1 MHLFTNFKINTELQ
15 QILHTKKSKDQ
26 KGMEIIGKGRNWS
39 PIVTKR
45 KNDLAAVLEWEC
57 IGSKVGM
64 DYAS

>member
-45 KNDLAAVLEWEC
+45 KNDLAVVLEWEC